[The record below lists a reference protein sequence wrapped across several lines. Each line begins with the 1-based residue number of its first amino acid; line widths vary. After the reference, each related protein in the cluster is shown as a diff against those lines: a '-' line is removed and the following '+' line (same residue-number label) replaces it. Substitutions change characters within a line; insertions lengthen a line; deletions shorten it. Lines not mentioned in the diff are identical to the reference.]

1 MVLLRSIAAAFSF
14 LTRLPVPARAIGDG
28 DAAAVA
34 LGRSVV
40 WFPLVGAL
48 IGGAQVA
55 AARLLGGHLPPGLI
69 AIALVALSA
78 ALTGGLH
85 LDGLADTF
93 DGWMGGRGERAR
105 TLEIMR
111 DSRIGAHG
119 AAALFLLLAAK
130 IVAVFYLLPQAELL
144 PRDELLP
151 RLERLAQSDAFQ
163 RGTLWPLLAAP
174 VLARWAVVPLVV
186 FFGYARAEG
195 LGSAFQAHARTVH
208 VAGSTV
214 VALGAAVAIGAATPS
229 FGDTATALGVAA
241 ASALSVALAL
251 AALLDRRLGGLTGDV
266 YGAAIELTELAVLV
280 SAVVTTVSR

>member
-1 MVLLRSIAAAFSF
+1 MMALLRSIAAAFSF

-28 DAAAVA
+28 EAAAIA

-55 AARLLGGHLPPGLI
+55 LARLLGGHLPPGLI

-93 DGWMGGRGERAR
+93 DGWAGGRGERAR

-119 AAALFLLLAAK
+119 AAALVLLLAAK
-130 IVAVFYLLPQAELL
+130 IVAVFYLLPQTEPSA
-144 PRDELLP
+144 
-151 RLERLAQSDAFQ
+151 
-163 RGTLWPLLAAP
+163 LWPLLAAP

-186 FFGYARAEG
+186 FFGYARAGG
-195 LGSAFQAHARTVH
+195 LGSAFQAHARAAH
-208 VAGSTV
+208 VLGATA
-214 VALGAAVAIGAATPS
+214 VALGVAIALGAATPS
-229 FGDTATALGVAA
+229 FGDTATAMGIAA
-241 ASALSVALAL
+241 ASALGVALAL
-251 AALLDRRLGGLTGDV
+251 AVMLDRRLGGLTGDV

-280 SAVVTTVSR
+280 SATVTMGFR

>member
-1 MVLLRSIAAAFSF
+1 
-14 LTRLPVPARAIGDG
+14 VPARAIGDG
-28 DAAAVA
+28 DVAAAA
-34 LGRSVV
+34 LGRSVI

-55 AARLLGGHLPPGLI
+55 VAWLLDGHLPPGLI

-93 DGWMGGRGERAR
+93 DGWAGGRGERVR

-119 AAALFLLLAAK
+119 AAALVLLLMAR
-130 IVAVFYLLPQAELL
+130 IVAVAELL
-144 PRDELLP
+144 PHGDLLS
-151 RLERLAQSDAFQ
+151 RFDRLAQGDAFQ
-163 RGTLWPLLAAP
+163 HGSLWPLLAAP
-174 VLARWAVVPLVV
+174 LLARWAVVPLVV

-195 LGSAFQAHARTVH
+195 LGSAFQAHARAAH
-208 VAGSTV
+208 VAGTTV
-214 VALGAAVAIGAATPS
+214 VALGGAIAIAAATPS
-229 FGDTATALGVAA
+229 FGDTVTAIGIAA
-241 ASALSVALAL
+241 ASALGVALAL
-251 AALLDRRLGGLTGDV
+251 AGLLDRRLGGLTGDV

-280 SAVVTTVSR
+280 SATVTMGSR